1 MAGRASRWFL
11 AVSKQST
18 SPLAQSNDRLRARH
32 NARVSSQPDYLPE
45 ETLAW
50 AAEHSELM
58 ELIVEELLGTGA
70 WPTSTALSRD
80 LARQGRPVP
89 LSSIAREMPKP
100 LGFLENQ
107 DSRIVLLLFGL
118 RLTSAGQVLL
128 DGFYELLATARERY
142 GGEQEAPS
150 ITRADVTGEHA
161 AALSEIVLREGP
173 FLGSGTGGPEEDWR
187 REITEA
193 ITRYWDVQ
201 SPEDYLR
208 TRAREL
214 RMSPQFGFDPKPT
227 QPQGGT
233 RDVFISHA
241 SEDSDAI
248 ARPLADALRS
258 AGLTVWFDE
267 QELVLGDS
275 LRERIEEGVAQS
287 TLGVVI
293 LSHAFFSKRWPQH
306 ELNALYA
313 RLVGGEDNV
322 IVPIWHH
329 LSREELTSYAPALAD
344 ILAGDSSDGTQKL
357 TEQIQR
363 TLARRPPLSA
373 TTPSVPLAHEH
384 VPSARLADRSALHV
398 STELAF
404 QATIGVHRPPS
415 SRIRWTPVF
424 QLLYTG
430 SRILTILDIIP
441 MGPTQI
447 AEDGRPVT
455 FLRTARSSKYRA
467 YDTFGALA
475 EAQEENA
482 ETDLRHVEE
491 WPLVLMPGQRLRV
504 AVEHEYAIQLGDE
517 PVTFD
522 SDEDTLPWLAAYFH
536 LESIDDG
543 YKPSSVL
550 LPTRIVCTDDVWE
563 INVPYLIL
571 PVGST
576 ILLPSEE
583 EIEEADERDD
593 LA

>member
-1 MAGRASRWFL
+1 M
-11 AVSKQST
+11 
-18 SPLAQSNDRLRARH
+18 
-32 NARVSSQPDYLPE
+32 SSQPDYLPE
-45 ETLAW
+45 ESVAW

-58 ELIVEELLGTGA
+58 ELIVQELLRTGT
-70 WPTSTALSRD
+70 WPMTTTLSRD
-80 LARQGRPVP
+80 LARQGRPAP
-89 LSSIAREMPKP
+89 LSGVAREMPKP
-100 LGFLENQ
+100 LGFLQNQ
-107 DSRIVLLLFGL
+107 DGRIVLLLFGL
-118 RLTSAGQVLL
+118 RLTAAGQVLL
-128 DGFYELLATARERY
+128 DGYFELLATARERY
-142 GGEQEAPS
+142 GGEEEAPS
-150 ITRADVTGEHA
+150 ITRADVTGEHP
-161 AALSEIVLREGP
+161 AALSEIVLREAP
-173 FLGSGTGGPEEDWR
+173 FLGSGTGGPEDEWR
-187 REITEA
+187 REVTEA
-193 ITRYWDVQ
+193 IARYWDAQ

-208 TRAREL
+208 LRAAEL
-214 RMSPQFGFDPKPT
+214 QASPQFGFGPKANAPEPT
-227 QPQGGT
+227 AAAPRPHGGR

-248 ARPLADALRS
+248 ARPLAEALRN

-275 LRERIEEGVAQS
+275 LRERIERGVAQS

-293 LSHAFFSKRWPQH
+293 LSHAFFAKRWPQQ

-329 LSREELTSYAPALAD
+329 LSREQLTSYAPALAD

-357 TEQIQR
+357 TKQIRR
-363 TLARRPPLSA
+363 TLARRTPLSA
-373 TTPSVPLAHEH
+373 TTPSVPPAHKYIS
-384 VPSARLADRSALHV
+384 PARLADRRALDV
-398 STELAF
+398 STEFAF

-415 SRIRWTPVF
+415 SRIRWTPMF
-424 QLLYTG
+424 HLLYTG

-447 AEDGRPVT
+447 AEDERPVT
-455 FLRTARSSKYRA
+455 FQRTARSSKYRA

-504 AVEHEYAIQLGDE
+504 AAEHEYAIGVGDE
-517 PVTFD
+517 PVSFD
-522 SDEDTLPWLAAYFH
+522 SDEETLPWLAAYFH
-536 LESIDDG
+536 LESIEEG

-576 ILLPSEE
+576 LLLPSEE
-583 EIEEADERDD
+583 EIEEANERDE
-593 LA
+593 LV